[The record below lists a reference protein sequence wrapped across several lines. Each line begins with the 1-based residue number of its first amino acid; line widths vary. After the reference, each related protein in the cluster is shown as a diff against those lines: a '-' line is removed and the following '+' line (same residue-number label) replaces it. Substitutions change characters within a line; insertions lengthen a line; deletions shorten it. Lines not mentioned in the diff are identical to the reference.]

1 MTSDDDRRRHVRH
14 PIGTRVRLFLGQ
26 EELEQPAEVVDLSGG
41 GMRVRT
47 RDLELAI
54 EEEIPLHVY
63 LALPDGR
70 GAMAVARVVR
80 IDEDE
85 VAFRFDAIDN
95 AAGDRLGEPDVW
107 ASAEEVYV
115 VPIDSQTR
123 SAILGYLALSA

>member
-1 MTSDDDRRRHVRH
+1 M
-14 PIGTRVRLFLGQ
+14 RLFLGK

-63 LALPDGR
+63 IALPDGR

-80 IDEDE
+80 ISEDE

-95 AAGDRLGEPDVW
+95 ADGDRLDEPDMW
-107 ASAEEVYV
+107 ASAEDIYV
-115 VPIDSQTR
+115 VPISSQTR
-123 SAILGYLALSA
+123 SAILDFLALGA

>member
-1 MTSDDDRRRHVRH
+1 M
-14 PIGTRVRLFLGQ
+14 RLFLGQ

-47 RDLELAI
+47 RDLDLAI

-80 IDEDE
+80 TGEDE

-123 SAILGYLALSA
+123 SAILGYLSLSA

>member
-1 MTSDDDRRRHVRH
+1 MTSGDDRRQHVRH
-14 PIGTRVRLFLGQ
+14 PIGTKVRLFLGHD
-26 EELEQPAEVVDLSGG
+26 ELEQPAEVVDLSGG

-47 RDLELAI
+47 RDLELAT
-54 EEEIPLHVY
+54 EEETPLHVY
-63 LALPDGR
+63 IALPDGR

-80 IDEDE
+80 TAEGE

-95 AAGDRLGEPDVW
+95 AEADRLGEPELW

-123 SAILGYLALSA
+123 SAILNFLAPSA